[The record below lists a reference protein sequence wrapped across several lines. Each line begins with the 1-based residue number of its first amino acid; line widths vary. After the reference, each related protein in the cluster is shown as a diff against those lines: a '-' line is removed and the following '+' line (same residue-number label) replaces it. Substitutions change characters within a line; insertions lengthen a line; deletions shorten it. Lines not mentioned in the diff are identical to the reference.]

1 MLHLS
6 DQQTGDIGRQSREL
20 FEIFT
25 HFHSESRFW
34 VGNWTNLAKYDQ
46 RANSTGHIKVWFM
59 RSLPGSCAG
68 SGYTAATG
76 CGKIELS
83 SGRNF
88 RVGCFQ
94 KEIWFTGAGSV
105 MIVVVYWI
113 LSLNN
118 ENELKGLDCHRSVS
132 FSASCGEVPTVSV
145 GWGVNVPIQGTPWV
159 PCKMSKHFVPV
170 CVTCI
175 QIVHGVKVTIES
187 EVRGTVPNSQ
197 HTMLY
202 TLQIEYIWRLQIT
215 HHKLLLEGQVWML
228 GTQCV
233 LHTAL

>member
-88 RVGCFQ
+88 RVGLFSERDLVHRGRLSDDCGGVLNSLTQQWERIKRFGLSSFGQ
-94 KEIWFTGAGSV
+94 FFCLLRWSTHRFCRLGCKCPNTGNA
-105 MIVVVYWI
+105 
-113 LSLNN
+113 LSA
-118 ENELKGLDCHRSVS
+118 V
-132 FSASCGEVPTVSV
+132 
-145 GWGVNVPIQGTPWV
+145 
-159 PCKMSKHFVPV
+159 
-170 CVTCI
+170 
-175 QIVHGVKVTIES
+175 
-187 EVRGTVPNSQ
+187 
-197 HTMLY
+197 
-202 TLQIEYIWRLQIT
+202 
-215 HHKLLLEGQVWML
+215 
-228 GTQCV
+228 
-233 LHTAL
+233 